1 MYPGGEHELKFE
13 IQNSKDLARRAGA
26 AISGLAGSNIPM
38 KLFLLRHGK
47 ADWPDW
53 KGPDDER
60 PLTEEG
66 IADMKLVAGALKRLK
81 VTPDLVLSSP
91 LPRALRTAEIAA
103 AALGAP
109 VEHRVELKPGFSRR
123 QCDALLAGC
132 PGYDVM
138 IVGHE
143 PDFSRLIRSL
153 TGGRVKFSKAA
164 TAAVELGDEMPAA
177 HLLWLFPAKAL
188 IRLYG

>member
-1 MYPGGEHELKFE
+1 
-13 IQNSKDLARRAGA
+13 
-26 AISGLAGSNIPM
+26 M

-53 KGPDDER
+53 QGPDDER

-66 IADMKLVAGALKRLK
+66 IEEMQQVAAALKRMK
-81 VTPDLVLSSP
+81 VAPDLILASP
-91 LPRALRTAEIAA
+91 LLRALKTAEIAA
-103 AALGAP
+103 KALGVP
-109 VEHRVELKPGFSRR
+109 VEQRVELKPGFSRR
-123 QCDALLAGC
+123 QCDAILAAR
-132 PGYDVM
+132 PEFDVL

-143 PDFSRLIRSL
+143 PDFSRIIRSL

-164 TAAVELGDEMPAA
+164 AAAVELGDEMPAA
-177 HLLWLFPAKAL
+177 RLLWLFPAKML

>member
-1 MYPGGEHELKFE
+1 
-13 IQNSKDLARRAGA
+13 
-26 AISGLAGSNIPM
+26 M

-53 KGPDDER
+53 QEPDDAR
-60 PLTEEG
+60 PLTDEGVEE
-66 IADMKLVAGALKRLK
+66 MQQVAAALKRLK
-81 VTPDLVLSSP
+81 VAPGLILSSP

-103 AALGAP
+103 KALGVPLEQRA
-109 VEHRVELKPGFSRR
+109 ELQPGFSRR
-123 QCDALLAGC
+123 QCDAILAGR
-132 PGYDVM
+132 PEFDLM

-164 TAAVELGDEMPAA
+164 TAAVELGDETPAA
-177 HLLWLFPAKAL
+177 RLLWLFPAKML